1 MKITKQRTKQLFSQA
16 YILGGSPC
24 SGKSTIAERLASEF
38 DLPYYKVDEHER
50 EHSKRANPSRHPT
63 MYKFSKMNWSEI
75 WMRPVTDQVQ
85 DEFEYYRER
94 FEMIIQDL
102 EKYDPEK
109 AIILEGAAYLP
120 ELLEQNGANPNT
132 VSFLVPTKE
141 FQLHYYSQ
149 RPWIKD
155 ILKECEDP
163 EQAFANWMMRD
174 HLFGQELLHQ
184 AKARNYKTIL
194 VNGSRNI
201 DQQYETIKECFGLK

>member
-1 MKITKQRTKQLFSQA
+1 
-16 YILGGSPC
+16 
-24 SGKSTIAERLASEF
+24 
-38 DLPYYKVDEHER
+38 
-50 EHSKRANPSRHPT
+50 
-63 MYKFSKMNWSEI
+63 
-75 WMRPVTDQVQ
+75 MRPVIEQVQ

-102 EKYDPEK
+102 EQFEPEE

-120 ELLEQNGANPNT
+120 ELLEQNEANPNR
-132 VSFLVPTKE
+132 VSFLVPTKD

-174 HLFGQELLHQ
+174 HLFGQRILREAQ
-184 AKARNYKTIL
+184 ARNYKTIL
-194 VNGSRNI
+194 VDGSRNI
-201 DQQYETIKECFGLK
+201 DQQYETIKECFGLT